1 MTLLR
6 NIFGKASK
14 ANHWFDKIMEW
25 LKEDLCEEV
34 FQELRTLLVKNES
47 ISQTRPIISVSENN
61 QQRIR
66 YDTFTTWEYPSVPDP
81 LSLPIETLFNSD

>member
-1 MTLLR
+1 
-6 NIFGKASK
+6 
-14 ANHWFDKIMEW
+14 MEW